1 MDTNM
6 YRRNER
12 IRLGGRYMPSKF
24 SNEYGTIMIDEEVI
38 AQISGSIAMECYG
51 IVGMAARNVKDG
63 IVHLLK
69 GEGLTKGIAVRLN
82 ENKVSIDFHVIVEY
96 GTKISAVADNL
107 MSTVKYKAKD
117 SLGIEI
123 EHIKIFIEG
132 VRVDKE

>member
-1 MDTNM
+1 
-6 YRRNER
+6 
-12 IRLGGRYMPSKF
+12 MPSKF
-24 SNEYGTIMIDEEVI
+24 TNQYGNIIINEEVI
-38 AQISGSIAMECYG
+38 AQISGMTAMECYG

-69 GEGLTKGIAVRLN
+69 GESLTRGIAVRLN
-82 ENKVSIDFHVIVEY
+82 ENKASIDFHIIVEY

-107 MSTVKYKAKD
+107 MSTVKYKVNDA
-117 SLGIEI
+117 LGIEV

>member
-1 MDTNM
+1 
-6 YRRNER
+6 
-12 IRLGGRYMPSKF
+12 MPSKF
-24 SNEYGTIMIDEEVI
+24 TSEFGNIIIDEEVV
-38 AQISGSIAMECYG
+38 AQISGMTAMECYG

-69 GEGLTKGIAVRLN
+69 GESLTRGIAVRLN
-82 ENKVSIDFHVIVEY
+82 NNKASIDFHVIVEY

-107 MSTVKYKAKD
+107 MSTVKYKVKD
-117 SLGIEI
+117 TLGIEV